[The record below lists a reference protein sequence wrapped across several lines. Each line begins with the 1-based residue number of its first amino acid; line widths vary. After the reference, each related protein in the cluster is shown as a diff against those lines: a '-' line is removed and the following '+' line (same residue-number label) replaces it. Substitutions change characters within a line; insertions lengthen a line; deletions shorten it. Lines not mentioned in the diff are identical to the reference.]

1 MSVIRLAER
10 INPAPLP
17 GDAAR
22 KDWAARISARWQDSV
37 EAIID
42 TGRLLADAKLALG
55 HGNWLAMFHN
65 KEVPF
70 GERTAQRLMSVADDG
85 RLSNTTHVSYL
96 PQSWGTLYELTKL
109 DDATFDA
116 AMEAGDIRPDM
127 KREDVNRIRDDALR
141 ATGLLGSAAP
151 EPSDATCT
159 TLDLG
164 ALVGRGLRFGAI
176 YADPPW
182 LYGNQGTRG
191 ATSNHYGGMSVEEIA
206 AMPVRDL
213 AADNAHLHLWTTNAF
228 LFDCKAI
235 MEAWGFEYKSCFVW
249 VKPQI
254 GMGNYWRLA
263 HEFLL
268 LGVRGSCP
276 FKDRSQI
283 SWLQEPRTKH
293 SAKPE
298 SVRKLIELVSPG
310 PFLELFGRR
319 VAPGWTVWGNQI
331 ERTMF
336 EASVEELK

>member
-37 EAIID
+37 AAIID
-42 TGRLLADAKLALG
+42 TGRLLIDAERTLG
-55 HGNWLAMFHN
+55 KDQFESMFSN
-65 KEVPF
+65 GEVPF
-70 GERTAQRLMSVADDG
+70 SLNTAYRLKQVGRDERIFA
-85 RLSNTTHVSYL
+85 HVQKL
-96 PQSWGTLYELTKL
+96 PPSWGTLVELTKL

-116 AMEAGDIRPDM
+116 AMESGAIHPEM

-141 ATGLLGSAAP
+141 ATGLLSSDAP
-151 EPSDATCT
+151 DPSDATCT

>member
-1 MSVIRLAER
+1 MSVIDFASRLPIPPSE
-10 INPAPLP
+10 
-17 GDAAR
+17 DAAR
-22 KDWAARISARWQDSV
+22 QDWAARISARWQDSV

-42 TGRLLADAKLALG
+42 TGRLLADAKRALG
-55 HGNWLAMFHN
+55 HGHWLAMFQN

-70 GERTAQRLMSVADDG
+70 DESTARRLMIVADDE
-85 RLSNTTHVSYL
+85 RLSNRAHGHDL
-96 PQSWGTLYELTKL
+96 PPSWRTLYELTKL

-116 AMEAGDIRPDM
+116 ALASGAIKPDM
-127 KREDVNRIRDDALR
+127 KREDVNRIRDAANR
-141 ATGLLGSAAP
+141 AAGLLRSDAP
-151 EPSDATCT
+151 EPSESTCT
-159 TLDLG
+159 TADLG
-164 ALVGRGLRFGAI
+164 ALVGRGLRFGTI

-206 AMPVRDL
+206 ALPIRDL

-228 LFDCKAI
+228 LFDCKSI

-268 LGVRGSCP
+268 LGVRGRCP
-276 FKDRSQI
+276 FNDRSQI
-283 SWLQEPRTKH
+283 SWIQEPRTRH

-298 SVRKLIELVSPG
+298 SVRKIIETVSPG

-319 VAPGWTVWGNQI
+319 VSPGWTVWGNQI

-336 EASVEELK
+336 EAAVTDLV